1 MVKENVRSV
10 EETLKKIT
18 ERVIRKENLVLSPT
32 TTFKEL
38 GADSLD
44 VVQIMVALE
53 EQLNIELVDEELK
66 SITNMGGFMAYIQQK
81 VDARGKG

>member
-1 MVKENVRSV
+1 MTIDKTLEV
-10 EETLKKIT
+10 EETLRKI
-18 ERVIRKENLVLSPT
+18 VAKIIRKEDVVLTPA

-53 EQLNIELVDEELK
+53 EAFDIELVDEELK
-66 SITNMGGFMAYIQQK
+66 AINNMGGFIEYVKKK
-81 VDARGKG
+81 VGEKK

>member
-1 MVKENVRSV
+1 MAIDKNQEV
-10 EETLKKIT
+10 EETFRKIVAKIT
-18 ERVIRKENLVLSPT
+18 RKDNVVLTPA

-53 EQLNIELVDEELK
+53 EAFDIELVDEEMK
-66 SITNMGGFMAYIQQK
+66 VISNMGGFIDYVKKK
-81 VDARGKG
+81 VAEKK

>member
-1 MVKENVRSV
+1 MAVDKTQEV
-10 EETLKKIT
+10 EETLTKIVAKIT
-18 ERVIRKENLVLSPT
+18 RKDNVVLSPT

-53 EQLNIELVDEELK
+53 EAFDIELVDEELK
-66 SITNMGGFMAYIQQK
+66 QITDMGGFLDYVKKK
-81 VDARGKG
+81 VAAKA